1 MTVIKYCPACGA
13 KLDEEGICTREACA
27 RRKLQLKA
35 RADSPD
41 ISAESGDDRIFCL
54 VDREE
59 RCCSSGKDHNGG

>member
-35 RADSPD
+35 KEKASALQAEKDSKKKEE
-41 ISAESGDDRIFCL
+41 AE
-54 VDREE
+54 
-59 RCCSSGKDHNGG
+59 K